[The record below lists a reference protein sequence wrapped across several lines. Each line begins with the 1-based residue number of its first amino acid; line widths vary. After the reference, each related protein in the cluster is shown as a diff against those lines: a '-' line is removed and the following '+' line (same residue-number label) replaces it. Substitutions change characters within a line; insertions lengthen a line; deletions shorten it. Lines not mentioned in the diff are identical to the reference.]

1 MEQVIVALVGL
12 TLTVAGLTLT
22 VMIHLDRSRR
32 QETDKLRAAMT
43 EGFTRL
49 RGEIHALRGDVTAGD
64 DKLRAEMTAGD
75 DKLRAEMQAG
85 FAAQTAALIDL
96 SQSVGRVEGRTE
108 TLVPGE

>member
-1 MEQVIVALVGL
+1 M
-12 TLTVAGLTLT
+12 
-22 VMIHLDRSRR
+22 
-32 QETDKLRAAMT
+32 
-43 EGFTRL
+43 
-49 RGEIHALRGDVTAGD
+49 TAGN
-64 DKLRAEMTAGD
+64 DKLRAEMTEGFTQLRGEIHVLRGDVTAGD